1 MADETQQTD
10 NTQPDPPASPDP
22 QIVSRARE
30 MGWVPKEEFRGDQSK
45 WVDASLYVERGEN
58 VLPIV
63 QSQNRNLRSEVS
75 TLRNQ
80 LAEAQ
85 RREEEIKQS
94 VLELQ
99 QFSTEISKDR
109 MKQNRSTI
117 AQRIKAAREAGD
129 VELELELQEELNQSK
144 ENTQP
149 PVVKT
154 TPATPPRTA
163 APQVS
168 PAQQAWMS
176 QNPWF
181 GQPDHA
187 RQTNYAIAVAQ
198 DLVRANPALANTPE
212 LFSQVDSEVRAVFSP
227 QTRSTSKVEGGN
239 GSSRSPAGSGEEK
252 GKSFADLPADAQAVA
267 RKQVSRFV
275 GKGKLFSDEAAWF
288 KHYTKLYFE

>member
-45 WVDASLYVERGEN
+45 WVDASVYVERGEN